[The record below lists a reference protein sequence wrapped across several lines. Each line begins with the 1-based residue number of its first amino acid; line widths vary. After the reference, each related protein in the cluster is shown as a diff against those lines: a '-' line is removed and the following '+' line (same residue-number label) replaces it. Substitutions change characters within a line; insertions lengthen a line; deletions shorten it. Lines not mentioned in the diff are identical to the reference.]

1 VLFYLD
7 VHIRPGM
14 TFCNFKSREWENI
27 SVLKATKQDICRIN
41 WIKKNKTYQY
51 KYV

>member
-1 VLFYLD
+1 
-7 VHIRPGM
+7 M

-51 KYV
+51 KYVKKTEKKETKEKK